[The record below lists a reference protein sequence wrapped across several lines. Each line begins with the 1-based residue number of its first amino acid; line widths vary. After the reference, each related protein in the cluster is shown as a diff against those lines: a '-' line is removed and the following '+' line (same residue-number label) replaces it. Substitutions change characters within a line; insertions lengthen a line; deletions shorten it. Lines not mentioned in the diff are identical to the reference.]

1 MAKLTLKMEYTP
13 EENKNCTDNECYY
26 RDVEV
31 VVEMLAGDGRSAF
44 IEPYRNF
51 LRLLSFYIPDES
63 EDKDDIF
70 QLEDKAD
77 IDD

>member
-1 MAKLTLKMEYTP
+1 MAKLTFKMEYTP
-13 EENKNCTDNECYY
+13 EENQNCTDSECYY

-31 VVEMLAGDGRSAF
+31 SVEMLAGDGRSAF

-63 EDKDDIF
+63 DDKEDLFGLEDNKDD
-70 QLEDKAD
+70 
-77 IDD
+77 